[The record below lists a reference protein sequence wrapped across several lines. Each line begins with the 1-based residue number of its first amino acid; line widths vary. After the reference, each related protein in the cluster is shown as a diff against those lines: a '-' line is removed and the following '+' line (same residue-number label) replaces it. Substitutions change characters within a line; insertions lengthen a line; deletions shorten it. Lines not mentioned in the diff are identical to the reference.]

1 MTDEPTKPPRFRTVE
16 QVAQE
21 LNVGIPLIRGLLLSG
36 ALRGIQVGA
45 KGVWR
50 IGTADVEA
58 YIEQAYRHTAQRA
71 ARGDFKD
78 EEVSDAPS

>member
-1 MTDEPTKPPRFRTVE
+1 MTDEPTKPPRFRTIE

-50 IGTADVEA
+50 IGTADVES
-58 YIEQAYRHTAQRA
+58 YIEQAYRRTAEKI
-71 ARGDFKD
+71 ARGGFKD
-78 EEVSDAPS
+78 DEVSEGAD